1 MDKEDMQIIVFGML
15 FMSILVFVILIAQII
30 PMNMNVLVINVGQ
43 SLNLETLI
51 ISMAIVCFILAIG
64 TVFLSLSE

>member
-1 MDKEDMQIIVFGML
+1 MDKEDMQFIVFGML

-51 ISMAIVCFILAIG
+51 ISMGIVCFILAIG

>member
-1 MDKEDMQIIVFGML
+1 MQFIVFGML

-51 ISMAIVCFILAIG
+51 ISMGIVCFILAII